1 MKAFAENKADRL
13 FLEGKVESKTLVS
26 FTVKN
31 RLKSV
36 SILLKRSNV
45 IQEDVVLILAYLF
58 DQNPNPTKGECFPTF
73 Q

>member
-1 MKAFAENKADRL
+1 MKAFTENKADKL
-13 FLEGKVESKTLVS
+13 FIEAKVESHTMVS

-36 SILLKRSNV
+36 NILLKRSKV
-45 IQEDVVLILAYLF
+45 IQGDVVLILAYLF
-58 DQNPNPTKGECFPTF
+58 DQNSNPTKGECFPTF